1 MLDKTLMVCYN
12 SSMTIEKPQT
22 FNQINQQISANYRN
36 GSEKGPTVLV
46 RRSSGSITVAEFNP
60 NSQKMEFTGEDGR
73 RYTKSVLSSEAVSD
87 QYQENLAAELGADL
101 GAPTEVLSNQ
111 RRETVSADLAER
123 ALSSAVNNGGRFG
136 MGAEVVDQPGPQAI
150 RQAAAM
156 PGSGIVDRGNGRYY
170 QS

>member
-1 MLDKTLMVCYN
+1 MVCYN

-22 FNQINQQISANYRN
+22 FNQINQQISVNYRN
-36 GSEKGPTVLV
+36 GSKKGPTVLV
-46 RRSSGSITVAEFNP
+46 PRSNSQITVAEYDP
-60 NSQKMEFTGEDGR
+60 DSREVMFTGEDGL

>member
-1 MLDKTLMVCYN
+1 
-12 SSMTIEKPQT
+12 MTIEKPQT
-22 FNQINQQISANYRN
+22 FNQINQQISVNYRN
-36 GSEKGPTVLV
+36 GSKKGPTVLV
-46 RRSSGSITVAEFNP
+46 PRSNSQITVAEYDP
-60 NSQKMEFTGEDGR
+60 DSREVMFTGEDGL

-123 ALSSAVNNGGRFG
+123 ALSSAVNNSGRFG

-156 PGSGIVDRGNGRYY
+156 PGSGIVDLGNGRYY

>member
-1 MLDKTLMVCYN
+1 MVCYN

-22 FNQINQQISANYRN
+22 FNQINQQISVNYRN
-36 GSEKGPTVLV
+36 GSKKGPTVLV
-46 RRSSGSITVAEFNP
+46 PRSNSQITVAEYDP
-60 NSQKMEFTGEDGR
+60 DSREVMFTGEDGL

-123 ALSSAVNNGGRFG
+123 ALSSAVNNSGRFG

>member
-1 MLDKTLMVCYN
+1 MVCYN

-22 FNQINQQISANYRN
+22 FDQINQQISVNYRN
-36 GSEKGPTVLV
+36 GSKKGPTVLV
-46 RRSSGSITVAEFNP
+46 PRSNSQITVAEYDP
-60 NSQKMEFTGEDGR
+60 DSREVMFTGEDGL
-73 RYTKSVLSSEAVSD
+73 RYTKPVLSLEAVSD

-101 GAPTEVLSNQ
+101 GAPTEVLSIQ

-156 PGSGIVDRGNGRYY
+156 PGSGIVDLGNGRYY

>member
-1 MLDKTLMVCYN
+1 
-12 SSMTIEKPQT
+12 MTIEKPQT
-22 FNQINQQISANYRN
+22 FNQINQQISVNYRN
-36 GSEKGPTVLV
+36 GSKKGPTVLV
-46 RRSSGSITVAEFNP
+46 PRSNSQITVAEYDP
-60 NSQKMEFTGEDGR
+60 DSREVMFTGEDGL

-123 ALSSAVNNGGRFG
+123 ALSSAVNNSGRFG

>member
-1 MLDKTLMVCYN
+1 MVCYN

-22 FNQINQQISANYRN
+22 FNQINQQISVNYRN
-36 GSEKGPTVLV
+36 GSKKGPTVLV
-46 RRSSGSITVAEFNP
+46 PRSNSQITVAEYDP
-60 NSQKMEFTGEDGR
+60 DSREVMFTGEDGL

-123 ALSSAVNNGGRFG
+123 ALSSAVNNSGRFG

-156 PGSGIVDRGNGRYY
+156 PGSGIVDLGNGRYY
-170 QS
+170 Q